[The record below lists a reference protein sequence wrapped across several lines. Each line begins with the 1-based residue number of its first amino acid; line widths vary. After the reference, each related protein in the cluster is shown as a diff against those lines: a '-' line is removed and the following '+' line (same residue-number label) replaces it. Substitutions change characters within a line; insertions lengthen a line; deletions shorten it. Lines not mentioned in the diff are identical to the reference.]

1 MRRIG
6 DIADIRTVS
15 RVVISFEYYLPQE
28 GKQPKRGAPGCQYLM
43 FSHSQFSCDTRR
55 Y

>member
-28 GKQPKRGAPGCQYLM
+28 GKQPKRTRLSI
-43 FSHSQFSCDTRR
+43 SHVFPQSIFM
-55 Y
+55 